1 LPATSIREL
10 LISSYQESLQTVQEA
25 SIHSRQQR
33 SSPSSSMHVFTF
45 FRQTE
50 PETLETSRAAEVF
63 QTTLQVLK
71 NRVRQRFKR
80 DVTVPELLSWED
92 VELIAELSQCPPVTH
107 PAICLNSHLNKYRS
121 ISGICNNRQ
130 NPLWGAANTPLVR
143 WLPAEYEDGGREPKG
158 WNRGWLHNGFQ
169 LPSPWEV
176 SKKIMRSSSKQTD
189 DVYSD
194 LLVEW
199 GQYIDHDI
207 TLTPQSKSS
216 ASIWSGPDCLNT
228 CQNVHPCFPIETG
241 DTITG
246 VQSCMPFFRS
256 RPACF
261 INFGSDIQQALQR
274 QQMNVI
280 TSFIDASGVYGHTP
294 KLESSLRDLSGLNGK
309 LAVNDQ
315 FRDPKGRPYLPFIA
329 TQPHSVPSAC
339 QQGPH
344 GERVECFSAGDS
356 RVNEGLPLI
365 CLHVLWLREHNRIA
379 EALKHINGHWSPE
392 TIYQETRKIIGAL
405 HQIITMRDYVP
416 KIIGQEAFE
425 HYIGPYRGYDPT
437 TDPSASNVFATAA
450 FRFGHATISPILMR
464 LNESF
469 QRHEHF
475 PHLRISN
482 SLFSPWRIVKEG
494 GIEPVLRG
502 AFGSAA
508 SAVSADML
516 LTEELTES
524 LLIFNVTQHMDLA
537 ALNLQRGRDH
547 ALPGYNAWRSFCGL
561 RRIKT
566 LDDFKKV
573 VRDYRVT
580 ERIAQ
585 IYKHPDN
592 IDVWLGGLVE
602 SMLPGSRTGPLF
614 ACLIGKQM
622 KALRDGDR
630 FWWEAEGMF
639 SQQQKA
645 ELFKGSLSRIICDNS
660 DIRKLPLDPFMF
672 GKYPYDYVS
681 CDQMPFINLGAWREE
696 KSQDLKQCGTP
707 RKIKNGD
714 FILSSSYGKLV
725 ALYSC
730 YHGFKLK
737 GAAAIVCEGN
747 RWSDQPPQCTGERS
761 AEEDK
766 DEECCGSRR
775 HQLQAP
781 EVLRRLTVRDS

>member
-1 LPATSIREL
+1 
-10 LISSYQESLQTVQEA
+10 
-25 SIHSRQQR
+25 
-33 SSPSSSMHVFTF
+33 
-45 FRQTE
+45 
-50 PETLETSRAAEVF
+50 
-63 QTTLQVLK
+63 
-71 NRVRQRFKR
+71 
-80 DVTVPELLSWED
+80 
-92 VELIAELSQCPPVTH
+92 
-107 PAICLNSHLNKYRS
+107 
-121 ISGICNNRQ
+121 
-130 NPLWGAANTPLVR
+130 
-143 WLPAEYEDGGREPKG
+143 
-158 WNRGWLHNGFQ
+158 
-169 LPSPWEV
+169 
-176 SKKIMRSSSKQTD
+176 MRSSSKQTD

-199 GQYIDHDI
+199 GQYIDHDL

-274 QQMNVI
+274 QQMNVV
-280 TSFIDASGVYGHTP
+280 TSFIDASSVYGHTP

-329 TQPHSVPSAC
+329 PQPHPVPSAC

-469 QRHEHF
+469 QRHEHY

-508 SAVSADML
+508 VAVSADML

-561 RRIKT
+561 RRITT

-622 KALRDGDR
+622 KALRDGD
-630 FWWEAEGMF
+630 
-639 SQQQKA
+639 STSSN
-645 ELFKGSLSRIICDNS
+645 LVSPSHPSPTPHTSSGSHATCPPLTLDSNS
-660 DIRKLPLDPFMF
+660 P
-672 GKYPYDYVS
+672 
-681 CDQMPFINLGAWREE
+681 
-696 KSQDLKQCGTP
+696 
-707 RKIKNGD
+707 
-714 FILSSSYGKLV
+714 
-725 ALYSC
+725 
-730 YHGFKLK
+730 
-737 GAAAIVCEGN
+737 
-747 RWSDQPPQCTGERS
+747 PPQPYRGPAGDS
-761 AEEDK
+761 AGTIPLHPLHCRLVDLITDGDDREYRDLNQEFVDW
-766 DEECCGSRR
+766 CLRN
-775 HQLQAP
+775 HLQINAGKTK
-781 EVLRRLTVRDS
+781 ELMMDSTMVSTELKKSGY